1 MKKEVIVVNDI
12 DQLLDLIMN
21 TPDDTVIEI
30 DLGEE
35 VIDESDKTI

>member
-30 DLGEE
+30 DFGEE